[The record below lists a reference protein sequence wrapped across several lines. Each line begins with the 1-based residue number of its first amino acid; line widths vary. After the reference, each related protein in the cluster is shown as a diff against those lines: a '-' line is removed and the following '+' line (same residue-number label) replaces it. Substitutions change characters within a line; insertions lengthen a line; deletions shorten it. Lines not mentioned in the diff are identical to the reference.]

1 MDGIKEAES
10 NLIRGASNPFEVTLR
25 PRSFSEYIGQSKV
38 KENLKISIAAAK
50 KRGEAI
56 DHILFFGPPG
66 LGKTTLATVIA
77 NEMGVNLRATSGP
90 AIERAGDLASILTN
104 LEDRDILF
112 IDEIHRLSRVAEEIL
127 YSAMEDY
134 QIDLVIGKGPSA
146 KPIKIDLPAF
156 TLLGATTKPSS
167 LSSPLR
173 DRFGA
178 VYSLDFY
185 EESEIAK
192 IIMRSAKI
200 LGLALKEVEAGEISR
215 YARFT
220 PRVANR
226 LLKRIRDYATVKN
239 NGTVNMKNIKEALA
253 MVGIDEQGLDSVDRK
268 ILCTLAQNFG
278 GGPTGL
284 STLSA
289 AISEEAEAIEEV
301 YEPYL
306 IRRGFL
312 ERTARGRKLTTMAL
326 EKFMHKKGMF

>member
-1 MDGIKEAES
+1 MDGIKESETS
-10 NLIRGASNPFEVTLR
+10 LVRGASNPFEATLR
-25 PRSFSEYIGQSKV
+25 PKIFDEYVGQTTI

-50 KRGEAI
+50 KRGEAL
-56 DHILFFGPPG
+56 DHVLFFGPPG

-146 KPIKIDLPAF
+146 KPIKIDLPKF
-156 TLLGATTKPSS
+156 TMLGATTKVSS

-185 EESEIAK
+185 NEAEIAK

-200 LGLALKEVEAGEISR
+200 LKLSLGKEESEEIAR

-226 LLKRIRDYATVKN
+226 LLKRIRDYTTVKN
-239 NGTVNMKNIKEALA
+239 NGEVDMKSIQAALA
-253 MVGIDEQGLDSVDRK
+253 MIGVDESGLDSVDRK
-268 ILCTLAQNFG
+268 ILGTLAHNFK

-289 AISEEAEAIEEV
+289 AISEDAEAIEEV

-306 IRRGFL
+306 IRLGLL
-312 ERTARGRKLTTMAL
+312 ERTARGRKLTAAGL
-326 EKFMHKKGMF
+326 DRFASKKGMF